1 MTASEILIKAAHII
15 RTQLACDGI
24 VGEALYHCGLSEATA
39 HVPPSIYRAASK
51 FKCHALMRQHLLGDP
66 GPGDLSGKLNS
77 MTPQAIVDALVDAA
91 GQANVMKL
99 EGFDPSAARK
109 VPHWSNTDED

>member
-1 MTASEILIKAAHII
+1 MTASDILIKAAHLI

-24 VGEALYHCGLSEATA
+24 VGEALYHCGLTEATA
-39 HVPPSIYRAASK
+39 HEPPSVTRATIK
-51 FKCHALMRQHLLGDP
+51 FRCHALMRQFLLGDP

-77 MTPQAIVDALVDAA
+77 MTAQAIVDAMVEAA
-91 GQANVMKL
+91 GELNTLRL

-109 VPHWSNTDED
+109 VPHWSNIDED